1 MFRRWAHRAH
11 LANDAA
17 KEIEEQI
24 LRIGNQKKS
33 DAL

>member
-1 MFRRWAHRAH
+1 MGPIVHTSPTT
-11 LANDAA
+11 A